1 MSSHTLLKLL
11 AQIKSGI
18 IIFEPFRRTPQEIA
32 EFQDTVE
39 RLQELKQ
46 LNLIRSL
53 FTERRAFADGEH
65 CILAMVQGG
74 LTADGEQLLI
84 EHQDHVSLQQATD

>member
-18 IIFEPFRRTPQEIA
+18 IIFEPFSRTPQEIA

-53 FTERRAFADGEH
+53 FTERRAFADCEH

-84 EHQDHVSLQQATD
+84 EHQDHISLQQVAD

>member
-1 MSSHTLLKLL
+1 MSSQTLLILL
-11 AQIKSGI
+11 AQIESGI

-32 EFQDTVE
+32 EFQETVE

-46 LNLIRSL
+46 LNLIRGL

-65 CILAMVQGG
+65 CVLAMVQGG
-74 LTADGEQLLI
+74 LTADGEQLLTK
-84 EHQDHVSLQQATD
+84 HQDHISLQQTTD